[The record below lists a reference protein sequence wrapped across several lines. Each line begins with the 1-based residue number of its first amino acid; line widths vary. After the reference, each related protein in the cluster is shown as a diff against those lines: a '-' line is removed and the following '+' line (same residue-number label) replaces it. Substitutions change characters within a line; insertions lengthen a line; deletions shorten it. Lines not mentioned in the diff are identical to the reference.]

1 MTIRLYL
8 DEDAMADGLVHALRT
23 QSVDLL
29 TTREVGMIEADDDEQ
44 LESATRHGRV
54 IYTYNVKDF
63 HQLHYSF
70 LAEGRSHAGMILSPQ
85 RRYSV
90 GEQMR
95 RLVRLSAVLTAED
108 MRDRA
113 EFLSSWG

>member
-1 MTIRLYL
+1 MKIRLYL
-8 DEDAMADGLVHALRT
+8 DEDAMADGLVHALRNE
-23 QSVDLL
+23 SIDLV

-44 LESATRHGRV
+44 LEWATRHGRV

-63 HQLHYSF
+63 HQLHYRF
-70 LAEGRSHAGMILSPQ
+70 LAAGRSHAGMILSPQ

-95 RLVRLSAVLTAED
+95 RLVRLTASLIAEA
-108 MRDRA
+108 MGDRA
-113 EFLSSWG
+113 EFLGSWG